1 MRLAS
6 VSRYGLVLAL
16 WGASGLLAAAP
27 DDIVVSAAVSL
38 SEAMGEVARAFE
50 RETRIRVTLN
60 LGPSSTLA
68 RQIRE
73 GAHVDLFISADED
86 QMDAVQRAGRIVSGS
101 RTPLLSNQLVVVA
114 PADRVVHLRSAR
126 DLLKPEFRRIAT
138 GDPAAIPVGVY
149 AKRYLESQGLW
160 SDVARKL
167 VPTDGV
173 RAALAAVEQGH
184 ADLAIVYRTDAAT
197 ARRASIVFVVPRDQG
212 PRIVYPAAV
221 LTTGRNREGAMRFL
235 VFLKGAAA
243 RTMFE
248 RAGFDVLLP
257 KP

>member
-1 MRLAS
+1 M
-6 VSRYGLVLAL
+6 
-16 WGASGLLAAAP
+16 
-27 DDIVVSAAVSL
+27 SAAVSL
-38 SEAMGEVARAFE
+38 SEAIGDVARAFE
-50 RETRIRVTLN
+50 GEASIHVALN

-73 GAHVDLFISADED
+73 GAGVDVFVSADED
-86 QMDAVQRAGRIVSGS
+86 QMDAVQQAGRIASGT
-101 RTPLLSNQLVVVA
+101 RLPLLSNQLVIVA
-114 PADRVVHLRSAR
+114 AAERAVALRSAR
-126 DLLKPEFRRIAT
+126 DLSKPEFRRIAT

-197 ARRASIVFVVPRDQG
+197 ARRASVVFVVPRDQG
-212 PRIVYPAAV
+212 PHIVYPAAV
-221 LTTGRNREGAMRFL
+221 VTTGRNREGAMRFL
-235 VFLKGAAA
+235 AFLQSAAA
-243 RTMFE
+243 RAIFE
-248 RAGFDVLLP
+248 RAGFEVLVP
-257 KP
+257 KS